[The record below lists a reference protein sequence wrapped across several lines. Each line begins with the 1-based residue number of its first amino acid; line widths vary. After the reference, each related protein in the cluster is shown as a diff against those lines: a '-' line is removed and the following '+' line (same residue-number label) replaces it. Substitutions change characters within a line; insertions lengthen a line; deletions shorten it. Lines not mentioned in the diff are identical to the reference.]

1 MFGRW
6 PGRESVSTATKENID
21 FKKFFPCVLSIK
33 KSQRELNANI
43 CKKLFHALS
52 SRFDAF

>member
-21 FKKFFPCVLSIK
+21 FKNFFPCVLSIK
-33 KSQRELNANI
+33 KRELNANI